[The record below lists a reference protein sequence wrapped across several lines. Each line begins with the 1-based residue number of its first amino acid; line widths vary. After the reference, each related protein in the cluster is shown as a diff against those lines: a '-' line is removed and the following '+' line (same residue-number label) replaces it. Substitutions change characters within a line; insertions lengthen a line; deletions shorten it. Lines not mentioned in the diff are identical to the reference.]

1 MPVSLVDALEEA
13 LRHLAGLDDD
23 RPELPRHVHDVGLG
37 RAHHPSQALLM
48 QGNVT
53 VMWPIHITLRRY
65 FAHHF
70 SFSSLVDTTYTSRI
84 LCQLRSKVRNF
95 EIAALHLTLNKLS
108 SQKHLCCTANFVPH
122 YVELVQQLLPRDFSG
137 VARISQPHRSDHFF
151 SETLPVSSPVEYY
164 NRTGYTTA
172 HCLTHETHRQ
182 STKRYYSNN

>member
-1 MPVSLVDALEEA
+1 MMGLKIEDESLESVSKENLIPNYYIPVSLVDALEEA

-70 SFSSLVDTTYTSRI
+70 SFNSLVQRTHPAFCVSY
-84 LCQLRSKVRNF
+84 
-95 EIAALHLTLNKLS
+95 AAK
-108 SQKHLCCTANFVPH
+108 
-122 YVELVQQLLPRDFSG
+122 Y
-137 VARISQPHRSDHFF
+137 
-151 SETLPVSSPVEYY
+151 ETLKLRLYI
-164 NRTGYTTA
+164 
-172 HCLTHETHRQ
+172 
-182 STKRYYSNN
+182 